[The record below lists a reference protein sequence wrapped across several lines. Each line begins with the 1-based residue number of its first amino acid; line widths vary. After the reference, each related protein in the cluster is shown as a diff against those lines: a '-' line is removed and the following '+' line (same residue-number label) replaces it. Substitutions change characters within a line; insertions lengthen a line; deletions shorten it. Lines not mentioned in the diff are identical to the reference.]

1 MTSADDDPVE
11 MVELV
16 ELVELPHTWRPL
28 GVRVV
33 GGVSGLALVIVV
45 FAAWFGFSPKVRA
58 EFSGMEI
65 GTLVFL
71 GLIALSVW
79 FALMRCR
86 VTASEDRLVVVNGY
100 RRREFEWA
108 QILSVSLRRGSPWAT
123 IDLSDGTTIAAMG
136 IQNADGHRGILAAR
150 QLKAIAAAKSAPDQP

>member
-1 MTSADDDPVE
+1 MTSPGDDTPAD
-11 MVELV
+11 LIS
-16 ELVELPHTWRPL
+16 LPHTWRPL

-33 GGVSGLALVIVV
+33 GGVSGLALVVVV

-58 EFSGMEI
+58 QFSGLEI
-65 GTLVFL
+65 GTLIFL
-71 GLIALSVW
+71 GLLAFSVW

-86 VTASEDRLVVVNGY
+86 VSATEDRLVVVNGY

-108 QILSVSLRRGSPWAT
+108 QILSVSLRRGAPWAT

-136 IQNADGHRGILAAR
+136 IQNADGQRGIIAAR
-150 QLKAIAAAKSAPDQP
+150 QLKALAAVKSAPDRG

>member
-1 MTSADDDPVE
+1 MTPPGEEDAAD
-11 MVELV
+11 LIA
-16 ELVELPHTWRPL
+16 LPHTWRPL

-58 EFSGMEI
+58 QFSGLEI
-65 GTLVFL
+65 GTLIFL
-71 GLIALSVW
+71 GLLAFAVW

-86 VTASEDRLVVVNGY
+86 ISATEDRLVVVNGY

-108 QILSVSLRRGSPWAT
+108 QILSVSLRRGAPWAT

-136 IQNADGHRGILAAR
+136 IQNADGQRGIVAAR
-150 QLKAIAAAKSAPDQP
+150 QLKALAAAKSAPDRA